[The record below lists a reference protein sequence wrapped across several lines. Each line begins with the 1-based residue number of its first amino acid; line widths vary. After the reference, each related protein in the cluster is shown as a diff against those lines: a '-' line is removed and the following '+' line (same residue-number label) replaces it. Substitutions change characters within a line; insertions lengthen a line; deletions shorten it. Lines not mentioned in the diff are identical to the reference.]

1 MSGALGNVVVGQ
13 SGGPTAVINQSLAG
27 VVLEA
32 RALGAPRILGAR
44 NGIQGVLDDRFLD
57 LTDTPEELLEAVA
70 RTPGSALGSVRKKP
84 TREEC
89 ARALE
94 VFRRH
99 DVHVFFYIGGND
111 TAEAA
116 LLMNEVAA
124 ADAYEL
130 RVFHVP
136 KTVDNDLCVTDHCP
150 GYPSAARF
158 VALAM
163 LGNELDNRSLG
174 GVKIDLMMGRHAGW
188 LTAAAALARQEEG
201 DGPHLIYLPE
211 RAFSVERFQQDV
223 VRTVE
228 EHGRCVVALSEG
240 VHDAAGR
247 LVLETHERD
256 SHGNVQLSG
265 SGALGDFLAE
275 RVKEALGAGPGGKR
289 ARVRADTYGYLQRS
303 FLGVV
308 SEVDVHEA
316 REVGRE
322 AVRAAAR
329 DAHASGSIVIRR
341 RSDGPAPG
349 EYRAAF
355 ERVPLERLARVTRP
369 MEEAFLSG
377 DHDVSPAF
385 LDYLRPLVG
394 ELPPVARL
402 AD

>member
-1 MSGALGNVVVGQ
+1 MSTALGNIVVGQ

-32 RALGAPRILGAR
+32 RALAFGRVLGAR

-57 LTDTPEELLEAVA
+57 LTDIAPERLEAVA

-84 TREEC
+84 TRAEC
-89 ARALE
+89 ERALS
-94 VFRRH
+94 VFRAH

-111 TAEAA
+111 TAETA
-116 LLMNEVAA
+116 LLLNEVAA
-124 ADAYEL
+124 TDDYDL

-163 LGNELDNRSLG
+163 LGNTLDNRSLG

-188 LTAAAALARQEEG
+188 LTAASALARIEEG

-211 RAFSVERFQQDV
+211 RVFSVEQFQQDV
-223 VRTVE
+223 VRTVD

-240 VHDAAGR
+240 VHDADGR
-247 LVLETHERD
+247 LVLESEERD

-265 SGALGDFLAE
+265 SGALGDFLAA
-275 RVKEALGAGPGGKR
+275 RVKEALGATPGGKQP
-289 ARVRADTYGYLQRS
+289 RVRADTYGYLQRS

-308 SEVDVHEA
+308 SEIDVHEA
-316 REVGRE
+316 RQVGHE
-322 AVRAAAR
+322 AVRAAATE
-329 DAHASGSIVIRR
+329 AHGSGSVVIRR
-341 RSDGPAPG
+341 AGGPGDYHA
-349 EYRAAF
+349 EFAVV
-355 ERVPLERLARVTRP
+355 ELERLARVTRP
-369 MEEAFLSG
+369 MEEAFLRG

-402 AD
+402 DG